1 MTGAWVISLTQLRVA
16 SSVYWNDVVMGL
28 YVQDIWMGLIKPFVL
43 GFVIASIACH
53 VGLATRGGT
62 RGVGNATTHA
72 VVAGSVVALAVD
84 FLLTKLLIALM
95 Y

>member
-1 MTGAWVISLTQLRVA
+1 
-16 SSVYWNDVVMGL
+16 
-28 YVQDIWMGLIKPFVL
+28 VQDIWMGLIKPFVL
-43 GFVIASIACH
+43 GLVIASIACY

-62 RGVGNATTHA
+62 RGVGVATTHA

-84 FLLTKLLIALM
+84 FLLTKLLIAVM